1 LAKGLAKTFDLLIV
15 GGGVNGCGI
24 ARDAAGRGLDVCL
37 IEMNDL
43 ASATSS
49 ASTKLIHGGLRYL
62 ETYEFALVREAL
74 AEREVMLAIAPHLV
88 RPLRFVLPVLPGM
101 RPAWL
106 LRLGLL
112 LYDYLY
118 WRRTLPGTATLDLH
132 QAAAGRPL
140 RDTMTR
146 GFEYS
151 DCRVDDARLVILNAR
166 DAADRRASIRPRT
179 KLVDA
184 KRQAGL
190 WRARVETRPNGKG
203 PKIEEIAARAL
214 VNAAGP
220 WAGSLLH
227 SVEGVDQ
234 SAKIRLDQGS
244 HIVVRRMFEGEQ
256 AYIFQ
261 TGDGRIVFAIPYE
274 GDFTLIGTTDS
285 EFRADPSSVHAGE
298 DDIVYLIDAANLY
311 FKQQLRREDV
321 VWTYAGV
328 RALLDDG
335 ATAARATREYKLVLD
350 ATKDGLPLLNV
361 FGGKITAARHL
372 AEKALDQL
380 QPFFP
385 QMRRGPSSANE
396 PLPGGDLPA
405 GGLAALE
412 MALTTRFPWLES
424 TLVTRLARSYGTR
437 AWRLLGDAPD
447 LSALGR
453 HFGAGLY
460 ELEVGWLM
468 REEWAQ
474 TAEDVLWRRTKLGL
488 RLSPQEVRDLEIF
501 MTPK

>member
-1 LAKGLAKTFDLLIV
+1 LAKTFDLLII

-37 IEMNDL
+37 VEMNDL
-43 ASATSS
+43 AGATSS

-74 AEREVMLAIAPHLV
+74 AEREVMLRIAPHLV

-101 RPAWL
+101 RPTWL

-118 WRRTLPGTATLDLH
+118 WRRTLPGTATLNLR
-132 QAAAGRPL
+132 QSAAGEPL
-140 RDTMTR
+140 RETMTR

-151 DCRVDDARLVILNAR
+151 DCSVDDARLVVLNAR
-166 DAADRRASIRPRT
+166 DAADRRAEIRPRT
-179 KLVDA
+179 KLIEA

-190 WRARVETRPNGKG
+190 WRARVETQRGE
-203 PKIEEIAARAL
+203 IEEIAARAL

-220 WAGSLLH
+220 WAGSLLQQ
-227 SVEGVDQ
+227 VEGVDQ
-234 SAKIRLDQGS
+234 SARIRLDQGS

-261 TGDGRIVFAIPYE
+261 NGDGRVVFAIPYE
-274 GDFTLIGTTDS
+274 GDFTLIGTTDR
-285 EFRADPSSVHAGE
+285 EYRADPAKVHAGE
-298 DDIVYLIDAANLY
+298 DDIAYLIEAANLY
-311 FKQQLRREDV
+311 FNQQLRRDDV

-335 ATAARATREYKLVLD
+335 VSAARATRDYKLVLD
-350 ATKDGLPLLNV
+350 AADGLPLLNV
-361 FGGKITAARHL
+361 FGGKITAYRHL

-380 QPFFP
+380 KPFFP
-385 QMRRGPSSANE
+385 RMRRGPWSAEE

-412 MALTTRFPWLES
+412 TALAARFAWLEPA
-424 TLVTRLARSYGTR
+424 LIARLARGYGTR
-437 AWRLLGDAPD
+437 AWRLLGDAAD
-447 LSALGR
+447 LSALGC

-460 ELEVGWLM
+460 ELEVAWLV

-488 RLSPQEVRDLEIF
+488 RLNPQEVHDLEMF
-501 MTPK
+501 MAPK

>member
-1 LAKGLAKTFDLLIV
+1 MAKGLAKTFDLLIV

-43 ASATSS
+43 AGATSS

-62 ETYEFALVREAL
+62 ETYELALVREAL

-118 WRRTLPGTATLDLH
+118 WGRTLPGATTLDLRKS
-132 QAAAGRPL
+132 AAAGKPL
-140 RDTMTR
+140 REAMTR

-151 DCRVDDARLVILNAR
+151 DCRVDDARLVVLNAR
-166 DAADRRASIRPRT
+166 DAADRRAAIRPRT
-179 KLVDA
+179 KLLDA

-190 WRARVETRPNGKG
+190 WRARVETQTGE
-203 PKIEEIAARAL
+203 IEEISARAL
-214 VNAAGP
+214 VNVAGP
-220 WAGSLLH
+220 WAGNLLRNI
-227 SVEGVDQ
+227 EGVDQ
-234 SAKIRLDQGS
+234 SARIRLDQGS
-244 HIVVRRMFEGEQ
+244 HIVVRRMFEGEH

-274 GDFTLIGTTDS
+274 GDFTLIGTTDR
-285 EFRADPSSVHAGE
+285 EYRADPASVHASE
-298 DDIVYLIDAANLY
+298 DDIAYLIDAANLY
-311 FKQQLRREDV
+311 FKQQLHREDV
-321 VWTYAGV
+321 VWTFAGV

-335 ATAARATREYKLVLD
+335 AAPAARASRDYRLVLD
-350 ATKDGLPLLNV
+350 ASEGPPLLNV
-361 FGGKITAARHL
+361 FGGKITAYRHL
-372 AEKALDQL
+372 AEKSLDQL
-380 QPFFP
+380 KPFFP
-385 QMRRGPSSANE
+385 RMRRGHWSAEE
-396 PLPGGDLPA
+396 PLPGGNLPT
-405 GGLAALE
+405 GGLVALE
-412 MALTTRFPWLES
+412 KELTARFPWLEPA
-424 TLVTRLARSYGTR
+424 LVARLARGYGTR
-437 AWRLLGDAPD
+437 AWALLGDAAGIE
-447 LSALGR
+447 ALGR

-460 ELEVGWLM
+460 ELEVVWLM

-488 RLSPQEVRDLEIF
+488 RLSPQEAAELELF
-501 MTPK
+501 MLPE

>member
-1 LAKGLAKTFDLLIV
+1 LIGEGLAKTFDLLIV

-74 AEREVMLAIAPHLV
+74 AEREVMLTIAPHLV

-118 WRRTLPGTATLDLH
+118 WRRTLPGTATLDLR
-132 QAAAGRPL
+132 QAAAGKPL
-140 RDTMTR
+140 RETMTR

-151 DCRVDDARLVILNAR
+151 DCRVDDARLVVLNAR

-179 KLVDA
+179 KLLDA

-190 WRARVETRPNGKG
+190 WRARVETQQGE
-203 PKIEEIAARAL
+203 IEEIAARAL

-274 GDFTLIGTTDS
+274 GDFTLIGTTDR
-285 EFRADPSSVHAGE
+285 EYRADPANVHADE
-298 DDIVYLIDAANLY
+298 DDIAYLIDAANLY

-335 ATAARATREYKLVLD
+335 ATAARATREYKLVLE

-361 FGGKITAARHL
+361 FGGKITAYRHL
-372 AEKALDQL
+372 AEKALEQL

-385 QMRRGPSSANE
+385 RMRRGPWSADE
-396 PLPGGDLPA
+396 PLPGGDLAA
-405 GGLAALE
+405 GGLVALE
-412 MALTTRFPWLES
+412 AELAVRFPWLKS
-424 TLVTRLARSYGTR
+424 TLVARLARSYGTR
-437 AWRLLGDAPD
+437 AWRLLGDAAD
-447 LSALGR
+447 IAALGR

-488 RLSPQEVRDLEIF
+488 RLSPQEVQNLELF
-501 MTPK
+501 MTSKYS

>member
-1 LAKGLAKTFDLLIV
+1 MAKTFDLLIV

-74 AEREVMLAIAPHLV
+74 AEREVLLRIAPHLV

-101 RPAWL
+101 RATWL

-118 WRRTLPGTATLDLH
+118 WGRTLPGAATLDLRR
-132 QAAAGRPL
+132 AGAGKPL
-140 RDTMTR
+140 REIMTR

-151 DCRVDDARLVILNAR
+151 DCRVDDARLVILNAC
-166 DAADRRASIRPRT
+166 DAAVRRAEIRPRT
-179 KLVDA
+179 RLLDA

-190 WRARVETRPNGKG
+190 WRARVETQQGG
-203 PKIEEIAARAL
+203 QVQIEEIAARAL

-220 WAGSLLH
+220 WAGSLLGKI
-227 SVEGVDQ
+227 EGIDR
-234 SAKIRLDQGS
+234 SASIRLDQGS

-261 TGDGRIVFAIPYE
+261 TGDGRTVFAIPYE
-274 GDFTLIGTTDS
+274 GDFTLIGTTDR
-285 EFRADPSSVHAGE
+285 EFRADPASVRAGE
-298 DDIVYLIDAANLY
+298 DDIAYLIDAANLY
-311 FKQQLRREDV
+311 FRQQLRREDV

-335 ATAARATREYKLVLD
+335 ATAARATRDYRLVLD
-350 ATKDGLPLLNV
+350 ASDGPPLLNV
-361 FGGKITAARHL
+361 FGGKITAYRHL
-372 AEKALDQL
+372 AEKALDRL
-380 QPFFP
+380 KPFFP
-385 QMRRGPSSANE
+385 QMRRGPWTADE
-396 PLPGGDLPA
+396 ALPGGDLPA

-412 MALTTRFPWLES
+412 KEMAARFPYLDGA
-424 TLVTRLARSYGTR
+424 LAARLARGYGTR
-437 AWRLLGDAPD
+437 VWALLGDTDGVA
-447 LSALGR
+447 ALGR

-460 ELEVGWLM
+460 EREVGWLM

-488 RLSPQEVRDLEIF
+488 RLSPQEVQNLELF

>member
-1 LAKGLAKTFDLLIV
+1 MARTFDLLIV

-74 AEREVMLAIAPHLV
+74 AEREVLLTIAPHLV

-118 WRRTLPGTATLDLH
+118 WRRTLPGTATLDLRRVG
-132 QAAAGRPL
+132 AGRPL
-140 RDTMTR
+140 RETMRR

-179 KLVDA
+179 KLLDA

-190 WRARVETRPNGKG
+190 WRARVETQQGE
-203 PKIEEIAARAL
+203 IEEIAARAL

-220 WAGSLLH
+220 WAGSLLGRI
-227 SVEGVDQ
+227 EGVDQ
-234 SAKIRLDQGS
+234 SARIRLDQGS

-261 TGDGRIVFAIPYE
+261 NADGRIVFAIPYE
-274 GDFTLIGTTDS
+274 GDFTLIGTTDR
-285 EFRADPSSVHAGE
+285 EYRADPAKVHAGE
-298 DDIVYLIDAANLY
+298 DDIAYLIEAANLY
-311 FKQQLRREDV
+311 FRQQLSREDV

-335 ATAARATREYKLVLD
+335 ASAARATREYKLVVD
-350 ATKDGLPLLNV
+350 AADGLPLLNV
-361 FGGKITAARHL
+361 FGGKITAYRHL

-380 QPFFP
+380 KPFFP
-385 QMRRGPSSANE
+385 RMRRGPWTADE

-412 MALTTRFPWLES
+412 TALAARFSWLEP
-424 TLVTRLARSYGTR
+424 TLVARLARSYGTR
-437 AWRLLGDAPD
+437 VWALLGEAAGIE
-447 LSALGR
+447 ALGR

-460 ELEVGWLM
+460 GLEVGWLM

-488 RLSPQEVRDLEIF
+488 RLSPQEAQNLELF
-501 MTPK
+501 MTSKCSYCPNR